1 MTSHSCAIC
10 GKGARS
16 SGLCAKHLAKWQEFV
31 SERFRSKDFH
41 HWLCNER
48 SWDEAAQA
56 FRKEV
61 SH

>member
-16 SGLCAKHLAKWQEFV
+16 GGLCSKHSKAWSEFF

-41 HWLCNER
+41 HWICNAR
-48 SWDEAAQA
+48 SWDEAWDA
-56 FRKEV
+56 FREEMT
-61 SH
+61 